1 MGDLGQQEPALDA
14 AVFELTRFEA
24 RDGHLELE
32 GIWSGV
38 GGTRFVRPTLV
49 VDSGGET
56 RRLLATLEHKPWDA
70 GEGSPWLASF
80 PCEVEVESAELSV
93 APGVDVEL
101 PAPSK
106 PGRKPT
112 GAAQMKRRPGK
123 RVPAPPNGD
132 GDLLVK
138 VVHLERERDEALE
151 QRRAIARELEELKQ
165 AREEALIAARAEERE
180 AAALA
185 LGEGAQLRDRI
196 EEQRAE
202 AFAQRDAAFAERD
215 EAMAARVHAEEAR
228 DAAVRDRDTAVK
240 EAAAAVKAAERDRD
254 RRVRD
259 AERARDRAVKDAQQD
274 RDRAVADAAGARTE
288 RDAAIAERDRA
299 VTERDLACQERD
311 GLLSAHER
319 GLPLRPP
326 QPRFAPAPDGRSP
339 VDVWLA
345 RGVAFAIL
353 VIFALVVLLLF

>member
-14 AVFELTRFEA
+14 AVFELTRFESS
-24 RDGHLELE
+24 DGRLELE
-32 GIWSGV
+32 GVWSGV
-38 GGTRFVRPTLV
+38 AGTRFMRPTLV

-56 RRLLATLEHKPWDA
+56 HRLLATLEHKPWDA

-80 PCEVEVESAELSV
+80 PCDVEVESAELTV

-101 PAPSK
+101 PAPSA
-106 PGRKPT
+106 PGKAP
-112 GAAQMKRRPGK
+112 AAAARMKRRPGK

-132 GDLLVK
+132 GDVLVK
-138 VVHLERERDEALE
+138 LARIERERDEAVE

-185 LGEGAQLRDRI
+185 LGEGAKLRERV
-196 EEQRAE
+196 EEQRTE

-215 EAMAARVHAEEAR
+215 EALAARVLAEEAAR
-228 DAAVRDRDTAVK
+228 

-254 RRVRD
+254 RAVKD
-259 AERARDRAVKDAQQD
+259 AERDRDSAVKDADRDRDRAVKEAERD
-274 RDRAVADAAGARTE
+274 RDRAVADAERARAE

-299 VTERDLACQERD
+299 ASERDLARQERD

-326 QPRFAPAPDGRSP
+326 QPRFGPARSERSP
-339 VDVWLA
+339 VDVWIA